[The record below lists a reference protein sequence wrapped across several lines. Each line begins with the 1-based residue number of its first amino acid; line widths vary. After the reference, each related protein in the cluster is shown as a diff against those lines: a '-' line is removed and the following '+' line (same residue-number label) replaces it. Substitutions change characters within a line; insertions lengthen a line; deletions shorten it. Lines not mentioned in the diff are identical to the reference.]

1 MVKIPQAKIEERAI
15 STLRN
20 IIDEHPTMN
29 PDFNSMEK
37 KMSWDGFIWIFTG
50 ATEQSKDAYDDK
62 VPVQIKGH
70 IDRENKFFSKEKI
83 TYPVDVADLKVYFK
97 GTGTIYF
104 LVFMTEDGKRREIYY
119 ASLFPSKIKRY
130 LQRAEEKL
138 LTKTISIP
146 FRRLNKTPED
156 FYIIVKQFSVESKKQ
171 GFGEGPV
178 VQNTIVQKE
187 IEEVDTTTAVVVGAS
202 TDSEIRQR
210 METGDVCIYG
220 KMKNGKIA
228 RPLEWND
235 DAAKTFQE
243 KLEEA
248 VEIKRT
254 VEYI

>member
-1 MVKIPQAKIEERAI
+1 MKIPQAKIEERAI

-29 PDFNSMEK
+29 PDFNSMDK
-37 KMSWDGFIWIFTG
+37 KMSWDGYIWIFTG
-50 ATEQSKDAYDDK
+50 ETEHSKATYDDK

-70 IDRENKFFSKEKI
+70 IDRENKYFSKEKI
-83 TYPVDVADLKVYFK
+83 TYPVEVADLKVYFK
-97 GTGTIYF
+97 GTGAIYF
-104 LVFMTEDGKRREIYY
+104 LVFMTEDGKKREIYY

-130 LQRAEEKL
+130 LQHVGEKL
-138 LTKTISIP
+138 LTKTINIP
-146 FRRLNKTPED
+146 FRRLKQTPED
-156 FYIIVKQFSVESKKQ
+156 FYIVVKQFSIECKKQ
-171 GFGEGPV
+171 GFGDGPI
-178 VQNTIVQKE
+178 VQNTIEQKE
-187 IEEVDTTTAVVVGAS
+187 IDEVDTITAVVVGAS

-235 DAAKTFQE
+235 DVARTFRE
-243 KLEEA
+243 KMEKA

-254 VEYI
+254 VNYI